1 MIAGRRLARSA
12 MHCRLNRSTRHFLLE
27 VKMECGDGSGFRRR
41 LTTAETTSCGIAA
54 TLAAPKKPAI
64 HIQHITLSVS
74 GPVGR
79 NDDPNIP
86 RTSTINK
93 PTPQNSATV
102 FRMSE
107 PGGIEGIVFGIEEIV
122 FEEIFAVACMAG
134 PFV

>member
-1 MIAGRRLARSA
+1 MKCA
-12 MHCRLNRSTRHFLLE
+12 
-27 VKMECGDGSGFRRR
+27 DGSEFHRGF
-41 LTTAETTSCGIAA
+41 TTAEKTELWDRCGIGSARK
-54 TLAAPKKPAI
+54 TPA

-79 NDDPNIP
+79 NDGPNIP

-107 PGGIEGIVFGIEEIV
+107 PGGIEGIVFGIDEIA
-122 FEEIFAVACMAG
+122 FEKTFAVACMAA